1 MSDLVNTKMNNDKPQ
16 TRTVLV
22 VDDNVDSAES
32 LAMLLRMSDCEVD
45 VVYDGPSAIA
55 AVKKNRPQLVLLDIG
70 MPGMDGFEVAR
81 ELRKEKSLDGMLLI
95 ALTGWGEDEDKKRS
109 LDAGFDLHLVKPVE
123 FDAIESIL
131 KHPKLP

>member
-1 MSDLVNTKMNNDKPQ
+1 MNTQNAQ

-45 VVYDGPSAIA
+45 VVYDGPSAIE
-55 AVKKNRPQLVLLDIG
+55 AVKKNHPHLVLLDIG

-81 ELRKEKSLDGMLLI
+81 EIRKDKSLDDILLI

-109 LDAGFDLHLVKPVE
+109 LNAGFDLHLVKPVE